1 MLLQTFD
8 MMMDYPTAFFL
19 NMLGL
24 HDFPLLADDPLESGS
39 PREETE
45 DVAAFLAVLNA
56 FPELN
61 DKKVFVIGPG
71 RFVSALDR
79 GPQAANV
86 FPIKVDLNYADW
98 YTLDMHP
105 NKKGHGE
112 IAVQVLEQLQRTE
125 HGRHCLAAES

>member
-1 MLLQTFD
+1 
-8 MMMDYPTAFFL
+8 
-19 NMLGL
+19 
-24 HDFPLLADDPLESGS
+24 
-39 PREETE
+39 
-45 DVAAFLAVLNA
+45 
-56 FPELN
+56 LN